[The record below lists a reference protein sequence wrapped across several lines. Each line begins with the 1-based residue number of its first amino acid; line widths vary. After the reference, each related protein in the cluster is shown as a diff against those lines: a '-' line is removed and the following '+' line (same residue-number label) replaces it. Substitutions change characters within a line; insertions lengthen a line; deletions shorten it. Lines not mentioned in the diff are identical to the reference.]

1 LQAAAE
7 RERLRLERKARRA
20 YDDEI
25 EDDNGGGWFQEGRM
39 ANVKVRSGLR
49 ASPGPVTS
57 GTSNALRFAAVEH
70 GVSVVSGLQVL
81 DKDDGTY
88 DIQYTIRRPGRYRLK
103 VWHHHER

>member
-39 ANVKVRSGLR
+39 ANVKVRREQR
-49 ASPGPVTS
+49 ASFS
-57 GTSNALRFAAVEH
+57 
-70 GVSVVSGLQVL
+70 
-81 DKDDGTY
+81 
-88 DIQYTIRRPGRYRLK
+88 
-103 VWHHHER
+103 